1 MIGCIGIQM
10 CVWLA
15 CPEGD
20 DAPDRI
26 VRRDADG
33 DAIPGNHFDA
43 EAAHPAAQ
51 LGQHFMAGVA
61 LHTVEAP
68 AVDCH
73 DRALHVD
80 EIVLAQT
87 ASDPFLV
94 TNIVPSYG
102 RAVHRNTKGRPAVD
116 TLDPR
121 TNRVLGGRSD
131 GRPLRSIVIG
141 RSANG
146 WRTITKLTG
155 TAA

>member
-10 CVWLA
+10 CVWLE

-33 DAIPGNHFDA
+33 DAIPGNHFDT

-61 LHTVEAP
+61 LHTIETP
-68 AVDCH
+68 AVDRH
-73 DRALHVD
+73 HRALHVD

-87 ASDPFLV
+87 ASDPFFV
-94 TNIVPSYG
+94 TNIVPRELRRRPPNG
-102 RAVHRNTKGRPAVD
+102 RIWSGAACCARIVARFHAERRTKSVCY
-116 TLDPR
+116 
-121 TNRVLGGRSD
+121 RS
-131 GRPLRSIVIG
+131 R
-141 RSANG
+141 
-146 WRTITKLTG
+146 
-155 TAA
+155 TAASTFLVSSS